1 MFDGNQVLRFE
12 KYKSSD
18 LGGLG
23 VELEDRKGT
32 GNYDKDRTKFN
43 VEFVSLNNK
52 TLMSKVY
59 STLKENEIYYGENKK
74 NINLLNGAII
84 TSGQEFFKS
93 LGMNFIKTDR
103 TYQVGE
109 KKGQPIERV
118 NINTNADI
126 PEKVLEFF
134 KDSHEYLSNLVG
146 KENVIYSAVHFD
158 EDTPHMHFYFLPVV
172 NEVKRKVFETDS
184 NGKILKKEIT
194 GKDGNKKLVPIVAKD
209 ENGKAIYKTEYGK
222 FLNLDQFWKQ
232 LGGKSSYAK
241 IQDEFN
247 EYINSK
253 GFNLF
258 RGNTGANIEHQ
269 TKAEYEL
276 NENKKEIIS
285 LEKDIN
291 LYQKINEIN
300 LKTNQE
306 ILNINQEEVL
316 SPSKDV
322 FKRYKDKDVVNLI
335 NYTKEV
341 NKDNLAAKSTIKKQ
355 EIRIEK
361 LNNEVN
367 ELKSGKT
374 ISEANKKIKQQEI
387 DIKAKDETIK
397 KQSNKIFNL
406 EIQIESLT
414 KELLEIKQF
423 FGRIIEKAFHA
434 VQHLLGRKKQEIS
447 EMKEIDENYVLFEK
461 QLDNINLE
469 HGEAIKNK
477 NKDYTR

>member
-1 MFDGNQVLRFE
+1 MSIRTKIRISKILVGALSLILVVI
-12 KYKSSD
+12 
-18 LGGLG
+18 LGGWTFFDSYYQKMNYAPEDSFILSDSEIDAINKEMQDG
-23 VELEDRKGT
+23 DATNSPDEDIESAENAILENLENNAT
-32 GNYDKDRTKFN
+32 EIAYDKDVFN
-43 VEFVSLNNK
+43 ILLIGTDNRENVAGDRSDSMILVSLNNK

-109 KKGQPIERV
+109 KKGKSIERV

-172 NEVKRKVFETDS
+172 NEVKRKVFETD
-184 NGKILKKEIT
+184 NDGKIIKKEIT

-209 ENGKAIYKTEYGK
+209 ENGNSIYKTEYGK
-222 FLNLDQFWKQ
+222 YLNLDQFWKQ
-232 LGGKSSYAK
+232 KGGQTSYAK
-241 IQDEFN
+241 IQDEYN
-247 EYINSK
+247 EFINSK
-253 GFNLF
+253 GFNLY
-258 RGNTGANIEHQ
+258 RGNVGANIEHQ

-276 NENKKEIIS
+276 NEKKKEIKS

-306 ILNINQEEVL
+306 ILNIHQEEVL

-387 DIKAKDETIK
+387 PR
-397 KQSNKIFNL
+397 QNFLN
-406 EIQIESLT
+406 
-414 KELLEIKQF
+414 
-423 FGRIIEKAFHA
+423 
-434 VQHLLGRKKQEIS
+434 
-447 EMKEIDENYVLFEK
+447 
-461 QLDNINLE
+461 
-469 HGEAIKNK
+469 
-477 NKDYTR
+477 

>member
-103 TYQVGE
+103 AYQVGE

-172 NEVKRKVFETDS
+172 NEVKRKVFETDKD
-184 NGKILKKEIT
+184 GKIIKKEIT

-209 ENGKAIYKTEYGK
+209 ENGNSIYKTEYGK

-232 LGGKSSYAK
+232 KGGKTSYAK
-241 IQDEFN
+241 IQDEYN
-247 EYINSK
+247 EFINSK
-253 GFNLF
+253 GFNLY
-258 RGNTGANIEHQ
+258 RGNVGANIEHQ

-276 NENKKEIIS
+276 NEKKKEIIS

-341 NKDNLAAKSTIKKQ
+341 NKDNYNKFQKYK
-355 EIRIEK
+355 
-361 LNNEVN
+361 
-367 ELKSGKT
+367 LKS
-374 ISEANKKIKQQEI
+374 
-387 DIKAKDETIK
+387 
-397 KQSNKIFNL
+397 F
-406 EIQIESLT
+406 
-414 KELLEIKQF
+414 QF
-423 FGRIIEKAFHA
+423 
-434 VQHLLGRKKQEIS
+434 
-447 EMKEIDENYVLFEK
+447 
-461 QLDNINLE
+461 
-469 HGEAIKNK
+469 
-477 NKDYTR
+477 

>member
-1 MFDGNQVLRFE
+1 MLLPTPICLAN
-12 KYKSSD
+12 
-18 LGGLG
+18 
-23 VELEDRKGT
+23 
-32 GNYDKDRTKFN
+32 
-43 VEFVSLNNK
+43 SLW
-52 TLMSKVY
+52 
-59 STLKENEIYYGENKK
+59 
-74 NINLLNGAII
+74 
-84 TSGQEFFKS
+84 
-93 LGMNFIKTDR
+93 
-103 TYQVGE
+103 
-109 KKGQPIERV
+109 
-118 NINTNADI
+118 DI
-126 PEKVLEFF
+126 PIFSLA
-134 KDSHEYLSNLVG
+134 SL
-146 KENVIYSAVHFD
+146 I
-158 EDTPHMHFYFLPVV
+158 
-172 NEVKRKVFETDS
+172 
-184 NGKILKKEIT
+184 
-194 GKDGNKKLVPIVAKD
+194 IVAKD
-209 ENGKAIYKTEYGK
+209 ENGNSIYKTEYGK
-222 FLNLDQFWKQ
+222 YLNLDQFWKQ
-232 LGGKSSYAK
+232 KGGKTSYAK
-241 IQDEFN
+241 IQDEYN
-247 EYINSK
+247 EFINSK
-253 GFNLF
+253 GFNLY
-258 RGNTGANIEHQ
+258 RGNVGANIEHQ

-276 NENKKEIIS
+276 NEKKKEIET

-322 FKRYKDKDVVNLI
+322 FKRYKGKDVANLI

-341 NKDNLAAKSTIKKQ
+341 NKDNLVAKSTIKKQ

-397 KQSNKIFNL
+397 KQSNKILNL
-406 EIQIESLT
+406 EIQIESLS

-469 HGEAIKNK
+469 HGETIKNK

>member
-1 MFDGNQVLRFE
+1 MSHR
-12 KYKSSD
+12 
-18 LGGLG
+18 
-23 VELEDRKGT
+23 
-32 GNYDKDRTKFN
+32 
-43 VEFVSLNNK
+43 NN
-52 TLMSKVY
+52 LS
-59 STLKENEIYYGENKK
+59 
-74 NINLLNGAII
+74 
-84 TSGQEFFKS
+84 
-93 LGMNFIKTDR
+93 
-103 TYQVGE
+103 
-109 KKGQPIERV
+109 
-118 NINTNADI
+118 
-126 PEKVLEFF
+126 
-134 KDSHEYLSNLVG
+134 YLVFAFLV
-146 KENVIYSAVHFD
+146 
-158 EDTPHMHFYFLPVV
+158 FL
-172 NEVKRKVFETDS
+172 
-184 NGKILKKEIT
+184 
-194 GKDGNKKLVPIVAKD
+194 
-209 ENGKAIYKTEYGK
+209 Y
-222 FLNLDQFWKQ
+222 
-232 LGGKSSYAK
+232 
-241 IQDEFN
+241 
-247 EYINSK
+247 
-253 GFNLF
+253 
-258 RGNTGANIEHQ
+258 
-269 TKAEYEL
+269 
-276 NENKKEIIS
+276 
-285 LEKDIN
+285 N

-322 FKRYKDKDVVNLI
+322 FKRYKDKDVVKLI

-397 KQSNKIFNL
+397 KQSNKILNL
-406 EIQIESLT
+406 EIQIESLS

-423 FGRIIEKAFHA
+423 FERIIEKAFHA

-469 HGEAIKNK
+469 HGETIKSK